1 MDAKP
6 TEIIYFIFS
15 NQTKLILL
23 PHNNILDL
31 KSLKLCKK
39 LKSFMI
45 LILIIFLRSVKL
57 SHRNIHLRGT
67 PVYTNPAYLANL
79 GRVGEIALCQ
89 HSRPDVA
96 ARLAGHKCSSR
107 FTLPPCHVIGT
118 LRASTP
124 ACVTDAWQEIQ
135 WSPSLCGRFDQMQC
149 GRFGSGLSCAAV
161 LTKCSVAV
169 LVVVFPVRP
178 FWPNAVWPFW

>member
-118 LRASTP
+118 LLGLGYYARVTAPRTNRALHTLKLTYHGDP
-124 ACVTDAWQEIQ
+124 
-135 WSPSLCGRFDQMQC
+135 
-149 GRFGSGLSCAAV
+149 FGQ
-161 LTKCSVAV
+161 
-169 LVVVFPVRP
+169 VV
-178 FWPNAVWPFW
+178 